1 MLLMVAVG
9 ILFPMFFFILILIF
23 LLHVF
28 GAENDPA
35 RNLKSIVWQLK
46 MLLMVAVGFLFDF
59 DFCCMFPGL
68 KTGPVRDLYW

>member
-9 ILFPMFFFILILIF
+9 FLFPMLFFILIF

-35 RNLKSIVWQLK
+35 RNLKSIVWQIK
-46 MLLMVAVGFLFDF
+46 ILLMVAVGFLFDF
-59 DFCCMFPGL
+59 DFCCMFSGL